1 MLKSFIC
8 WCFLT
13 ISAFASLADGGPAAN
28 EVSAGD
34 RRAVRA
40 VVEAQLKALAADD
53 SAQAF
58 AYASPAIQKQFRDA
72 ATFMTMVRSAY
83 PMVIRPAA
91 TSFFVPEAGEGVI
104 LQRTQFRDRD
114 GKLWRALYELQ
125 RQPDKSW
132 RINGCMVAPDDDTS
146 TT

>member
-1 MLKSFIC
+1 MLKSFVC

-13 ISAFASLADGGPAAN
+13 ISAFACLADGGSVAN
-28 EVSAGD
+28 AVSAGD

-72 ATFMTMVRSAY
+72 VAFMNMVRRAY

-104 LQRTQFRDRD
+104 LQRIQFRDRA
-114 GKLWRALYELQ
+114 GNLWHALYELQ

-132 RINGCMVAPDDDTS
+132 RINGCVVAPDDDTS